1 MKRFLCMLMVFLSA
15 GVFAQDAQAKN
26 PVRLQLPDGIYAV
39 PGVEMNVYFDN
50 ITCTITPG
58 NYVFDVTC
66 RKGRNNTKFWT
77 YTPKPEDVGTYD
89 WSVKVIND
97 SGVVAEAST
106 KLHVAPADA
115 GKDKDI
121 TVLLVGDSLT
131 HGHVYPT
138 RIFNL
143 FQQPDNPKF
152 HMIGS
157 NGPKGVPQPDGVAHE
172 GWACWMWDT
181 FVHRAEPRK
190 VKNPQSFDIASR
202 FLYKVDGKPQLDF
215 KKYFEQYGNGRVPD
229 IITFQLG
236 VNDIA
241 GANDENVH
249 RRCEAILKNADE
261 LIAAA
266 RAGAPEAIMGVG
278 LVTPGCSS
286 QEGFGHDYNCG
297 LTRWQYK
304 KNQHTLNAAMLKHFA
319 DYPDKKVFII
329 PTSLNLDCENNFPV
343 FKGVQCNGV
352 HPTAAGYNQMGDT
365 YYSWMK
371 YWLAK

>member
-143 FQQPDNPKF
+143 FQQRTVLQNVMFPLEVRHESKAA
-152 HMIGS
+152 S
-157 NGPKGVPQPDGVAHE
+157 AERAHE
-172 GWACWMWDT
+172 LLRLVSLDDKASRYPSELSGGQQQRVAIA
-181 FVHRAEPRK
+181 RALANEPHYMLCDEATSALDSRTT
-190 VKNPQSFDIASR
+190 VQVLDLLAHINEEMGVTMVVITHSLAVAQRVCNRIAVIDSGHVVEEGVTADVFANPQSQVARELLGWGYTSAEGGD
-202 FLYKVDGKPQLDF
+202 
-215 KKYFEQYGNGRVPD
+215 EQ
-229 IITFQLG
+229 
-236 VNDIA
+236 
-241 GANDENVH
+241 
-249 RRCEAILKNADE
+249 
-261 LIAAA
+261 
-266 RAGAPEAIMGVG
+266 
-278 LVTPGCSS
+278 
-286 QEGFGHDYNCG
+286 
-297 LTRWQYK
+297 
-304 KNQHTLNAAMLKHFA
+304 
-319 DYPDKKVFII
+319 
-329 PTSLNLDCENNFPV
+329 
-343 FKGVQCNGV
+343 
-352 HPTAAGYNQMGDT
+352 
-365 YYSWMK
+365 
-371 YWLAK
+371 

>member
-121 TVLLVGDSLT
+121 TVLLIGDSLT

-266 RAGAPEAIMGVG
+266 RAGE
-278 LVTPGCSS
+278 
-286 QEGFGHDYNCG
+286 
-297 LTRWQYK
+297 YK

-371 YWLAK
+371 YQLSK

>member
-1 MKRFLCMLMVFLSA
+1 MRRVWFMLMVFLSA
-15 GVFAQDAQAKN
+15 GMFAQEAEAKN

-50 ITCTITPG
+50 IACTLTPG
-58 NYVFDVTC
+58 NYLFDVSC
-66 RKGRNNTKFWT
+66 RKGRNNTKYWT
-77 YTPKPEDVGTYD
+77 FTPKNEDVGTYD
-89 WSVKVIND
+89 WSVRVIND
-97 SGVVAEAST
+97 NGVVAEAST

-121 TVLLVGDSLT
+121 TVLLIGDSLT
-131 HGHVYPT
+131 HGHIYPT

-157 NGPKGVPQPDGVAHE
+157 NGPNGVPQPDGVAHE

-241 GANDENVH
+241 GASDDNVQQ
-249 RRCEAILKNADE
+249 RCKAILKNADE
-261 LIAAA
+261 LIA
-266 RAGAPEAIMGVG
+266 E
-278 LVTPGCSS
+278 L
-286 QEGFGHDYNCG
+286 
-297 LTRWQYK
+297 
-304 KNQHTLNAAMLKHFA
+304 
-319 DYPDKKVFII
+319 
-329 PTSLNLDCENNFPV
+329 SLNYN
-343 FKGVQCNGV
+343 KARQ
-352 HPTAAGYNQMGDT
+352 AAITQEMNEIVAST
-365 YYSWMK
+365 RR
-371 YWLAK
+371 

>member
-157 NGPKGVPQPDGVAHE
+157 NGPKGMPQPDGVAHE

-181 FVHRAEPRK
+181 FVHRAEPRQ

-266 RAGAPEAIMGVG
+266 RASAPEAIMGVG
-278 LVTPGCSS
+278 
-286 QEGFGHDYNCG
+286 
-297 LTRWQYK
+297 
-304 KNQHTLNAAMLKHFA
+304 
-319 DYPDKKVFII
+319 
-329 PTSLNLDCENNFPV
+329 
-343 FKGVQCNGV
+343 
-352 HPTAAGYNQMGDT
+352 
-365 YYSWMK
+365 
-371 YWLAK
+371 

>member
-1 MKRFLCMLMVFLSA
+1 
-15 GVFAQDAQAKN
+15 
-26 PVRLQLPDGIYAV
+26 
-39 PGVEMNVYFDN
+39 
-50 ITCTITPG
+50 
-58 NYVFDVTC
+58 
-66 RKGRNNTKFWT
+66 
-77 YTPKPEDVGTYD
+77 
-89 WSVKVIND
+89 
-97 SGVVAEAST
+97 
-106 KLHVAPADA
+106 
-115 GKDKDI
+115 
-121 TVLLVGDSLT
+121 
-131 HGHVYPT
+131 
-138 RIFNL
+138 
-143 FQQPDNPKF
+143 
-152 HMIGS
+152 
-157 NGPKGVPQPDGVAHE
+157 
-172 GWACWMWDT
+172 
-181 FVHRAEPRK
+181 
-190 VKNPQSFDIASR
+190 
-202 FLYKVDGKPQLDF
+202 
-215 KKYFEQYGNGRVPD
+215 VPD

-371 YWLAK
+371 YWLSK